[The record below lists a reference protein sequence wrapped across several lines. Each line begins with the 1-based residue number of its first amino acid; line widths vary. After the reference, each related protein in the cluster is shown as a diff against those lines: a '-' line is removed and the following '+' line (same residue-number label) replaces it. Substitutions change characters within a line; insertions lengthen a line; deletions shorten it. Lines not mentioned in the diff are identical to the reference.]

1 MTTDS
6 VDTIGLNGQIFLDKT
21 LKELR
26 KISAI
31 ELLPR
36 ASVMIEAMRDIGYS
50 FESAVADIIDNSVAA
65 GAQNIFLRYGWDA
78 DLPWIAIIDD
88 GSGMTRDE
96 LLESMRPGSR
106 DPRLERAAHDL
117 GRFGLGLK
125 TASFSQCRELTVLT
139 IRTHEL
145 NGMRWDLDRVSTTNK
160 WEITEIGQTELS
172 DMPCGPTPGKD
183 GTLVLWRKIDR
194 LDLSGVGEIGHET
207 LNELMAVV
215 RQHLARIFHRFL
227 AGESGLKKIRIAIN
241 GTDVEPYDPFSELSI
256 ATQKFPLEVVRFKD
270 SEVKIQAFVLPH
282 HSKASAKEYERLAG
296 PEGYLRNQGF
306 YIYRNRR
313 LIIWG
318 SWFRLARQEELT
330 KLARVRIDIP
340 NNTDHHWGI
349 DVRKA
354 RAHPP
359 LIVKNRLKQVIEQI
373 RSGAKR
379 PYTQRGRVVVETDAS
394 PVWVRK
400 MHNDR
405 IEYVINDDHPLMA
418 NLLNDLEVSERQRLR
433 QMIRMFGQTF
443 PAAAFFSDYSNTP
456 KQIESEH
463 PDMDVLLALAKM
475 LVQANPD
482 LDQAGLATV
491 LAGMEPFSR
500 YPDQIGLITKR
511 ATVN

>member
-1 MTTDS
+1 MKDS
-6 VDTIGLNGQIFLDKT
+6 GEYV
-21 LKELR
+21 
-26 KISAI
+26 AI
-31 ELLPR
+31 ELMPR

-50 FESAVADIIDNSVAA
+50 FDSAVADIIDNSVAA
-65 GAQNIFLRYGWDA
+65 GAQNIDLRYGWSA

-88 GSGMTRDE
+88 GCGMSREE
-96 LLESMRPGSR
+96 LLEAMRPGSK
-106 DPRLERAAHDL
+106 DPRHERAAHDL

-125 TASFSQCRELTVLT
+125 TASFSQCRELTALT
-139 IRTHEL
+139 RKSGEL
-145 NGMRWDLDRVSTTNK
+145 SGMRWDLDRVSATNK
-160 WEITEIGQTELS
+160 WEITELQES
-172 DMPCGPTPGKD
+172 DLQDLPAPPPAHR
-183 GTLVLWRKIDR
+183 GTVILWRKIDR
-194 LDLSGVGEIGHET
+194 LELTGIGEVGHDAF
-207 LNELMAVV
+207 NELMSIV

-227 AGESGLKKIRIAIN
+227 SGELGHKKIRMSIN
-241 GTDVEPYDPFSELSI
+241 GTDIEPYDPFAELNI
-256 ATQKFPLEVVRFKD
+256 ATQKFPLEVVRFRD
-270 SEVKIQAFVLPH
+270 SDVKIQAFVLPH
-282 HSKASAKEYERLAG
+282 HSKVSAKDYERLAG

-373 RSGAKR
+373 RSGARR
-379 PYTQRGRVVVETDAS
+379 PYTQRGRVIVETHAS

-400 MHNDR
+400 IHNDR
-405 IEYVINDDHPLMA
+405 IEYVINDEHPLLA
-418 NLLNDLEVSERQRLR
+418 ELLNDLQVGDRQRLR

-463 PDMDVLLALAKM
+463 PDMDVMLALARM

-482 LDQAGLATV
+482 LDQTGLATV
-491 LAGMEPFSR
+491 LASMEPFSR
-500 YPDQIGLITKR
+500 YPDQIGVITKR
-511 ATVN
+511 ATAN

>member
-1 MTTDS
+1 MELAG
-6 VDTIGLNGQIFLDKT
+6 IG
-21 LKELR
+21 
-26 KISAI
+26 
-31 ELLPR
+31 
-36 ASVMIEAMRDIGYS
+36 DIGH
-50 FESAVADIIDNSVAA
+50 
-65 GAQNIFLRYGWDA
+65 DA
-78 DLPWIAIIDD
+78 
-88 GSGMTRDE
+88 
-96 LLESMRPGSR
+96 
-106 DPRLERAAHDL
+106 
-117 GRFGLGLK
+117 F
-125 TASFSQCRELTVLT
+125 
-139 IRTHEL
+139 
-145 NGMRWDLDRVSTTNK
+145 
-160 WEITEIGQTELS
+160 
-172 DMPCGPTPGKD
+172 
-183 GTLVLWRKIDR
+183 
-194 LDLSGVGEIGHET
+194 
-207 LNELMAVV
+207 NELMAFV

-227 AGESGLKKIRIAIN
+227 AGEPGLKKIRMSIN
-241 GTDVEPYDPFSELSI
+241 GTNIEPYDPFAEQNI
-256 ATQKFPLEVVRFKD
+256 ATQKFPLELVRFKNT
-270 SEVKIQAFVLPH
+270 EVKIQAYVLPH
-282 HSKASAKEYERLAG
+282 HSKVSAKEYERLAG

-379 PYTQRGRVVVETDAS
+379 PYTQRGRVVVETDTS

-400 MHNDR
+400 IHNDR

-418 NLLNDLEVSERQRLR
+418 NLLNDLEVSDRQRLR

-463 PDMDVLLALAKM
+463 PDMDVMLALAKM

-500 YPDQIGLITKR
+500 YPDQIGVITKR
-511 ATVN
+511 ATAN

>member
-1 MTTDS
+1 MRTSTA
-6 VDTIGLNGQIFLDKT
+6 LDV
-21 LKELR
+21 
-26 KISAI
+26 I
-31 ELLPR
+31 ELMPR

-50 FESAVADIIDNSVAA
+50 FDSAVADIIDNSIAA
-65 GAQNIFLRYGWDA
+65 EAQNIELRYGWVA

-88 GSGMTRDE
+88 GAGMKRDD
-96 LLESMRPGSR
+96 LLEAMRPGSK
-106 DPRLERAAHDL
+106 DPRLERQEHDL

-125 TASFSQCRELTVLT
+125 TASFSQCRELTV
-139 IRTHEL
+139 ISRGGGEL
-145 NGMRWDLDRVSTTNK
+145 NGMRWDLDRVAATNR
-160 WEITEIGQTELS
+160 WEITEIHTSEQTEL
-172 DMPCGPTPGKD
+172 PCRLPNTGS
-183 GTLVLWRKIDR
+183 GTLVLWRMIDR
-194 LDLSGVGEIGHET
+194 MELAGIGDIGHDAF
-207 LNELMAVV
+207 NELMSYV

-227 AGESGLKKIRIAIN
+227 AGEPGLKKIRMSIN
-241 GTDVEPYDPFSELSI
+241 GTNIEPYDPFSEQNI
-256 ATQKFPLEVVRFKD
+256 ATQKFPLELVRFRNT
-270 SEVKIQAFVLPH
+270 EVKIQAYVLPH
-282 HSKASAKEYERLAG
+282 HSKVSAKEYERLAG

-373 RSGAKR
+373 RTGAKR
-379 PYTQRGRVVVETDAS
+379 PYTQRGRVLVETDAS

-400 MHNDR
+400 IHNDR

-418 NLLNDLEVSERQRLR
+418 NLLNDLEVSDRQRLR
-433 QMIRMFGQTF
+433 QMIRIFGQTF

-456 KQIESEH
+456 RQIESEH
-463 PDMDVLLALAKM
+463 PDMDVLLALARM
-475 LVQANPD
+475 LGQANPD
-482 LDQAGLATV
+482 LDQAGLATL
-491 LAGMEPFSR
+491 LASMEPFSR
-500 YPDQIGLITKR
+500 YQDQIGVIAKR
-511 ATVN
+511 AITN

>member
-1 MTTDS
+1 MALVNHPSDIA
-6 VDTIGLNGQIFLDKT
+6 V
-21 LKELR
+21 
-26 KISAI
+26 I
-31 ELLPR
+31 ELMPR

-50 FESAVADIIDNSVAA
+50 FDSAVADIIDNSIAA
-65 GAQNIFLRYGWDA
+65 GAKNIDLRFGWEA

-88 GSGMTRDE
+88 GCGMTRDE
-96 LLESMRPGSR
+96 LLEAMRPGSK

-125 TASFSQCRELTVLT
+125 TASFSQCRELTVAT
-139 IRTHEL
+139 RKSGAF
-145 NGMRWDLDRVSTTNK
+145 NGMRWDLDRVSETNK
-160 WEITEIGQTELS
+160 WEITELS
-172 DMPCGPTPGKD
+172 NNDLSAMPCGLPSDQD
-183 GTLVLWRKIDR
+183 GTLVLWRNIDR
-194 LDLSGVGEIGHET
+194 LELAGMGEIGHEAF
-207 LNELMAVV
+207 NELMSAV

-227 AGESGLKKIRIAIN
+227 AGELGLKRIRVAIN
-241 GTDVEPYDPFSELSI
+241 QTDVEPYDPFAELNI
-256 ATQKFPLEVVRFKD
+256 ATQKFPIEVVRFRD

-282 HSKASAKEYERLAG
+282 HSKVSAKEYERLAG

-359 LIVKNRLKQVIEQI
+359 LIVKNRLRQVIDQI

-379 PYTQRGRVVVETDAS
+379 PYTHRGRAVVETDS
-394 PVWVRK
+394 IPVWVRK
-400 MHNDR
+400 IHNDR
-405 IEYVINDDHPLMA
+405 IEYVINDEHPLLSE
-418 NLLNDLEVSERQRLR
+418 LLNDLQAADRLRLR

-456 KQIESEH
+456 KQVEPDQ
-463 PDMDVLLALAKM
+463 PDMDVMLALAKI

-491 LAGMEPFSR
+491 LASMEPFSR
-500 YPDQIGLITKR
+500 HPDQIGVITKR
-511 ATVN
+511 AIAN

>member
-1 MTTDS
+1 MQQVNNSSDVVT
-6 VDTIGLNGQIFLDKT
+6 
-21 LKELR
+21 
-26 KISAI
+26 I

-50 FESAVADIIDNSVAA
+50 FDSAVADIIDNSIAA
-65 GAQNIFLRYGWDA
+65 GAKDIDLRYGWDA
-78 DLPWIAIIDD
+78 DLPWFAVVDD
-88 GSGMTRDE
+88 GCGMSRPE
-96 LLESMRPGSR
+96 LLEAMRPGSK

-139 IRTHEL
+139 RRSEVL
-145 NGMRWDLDRVSTTNK
+145 NGMRWDLDRVSETNK
-160 WEITEIGQTELS
+160 WEITELSRNDLS
-172 DMPCGPTPGKD
+172 DMPCGLPSDGD

-194 LDLSGVGEIGHET
+194 LELAGMGEIGHEAF
-207 LNELMAVV
+207 NELMSAV

-227 AGESGLKKIRIAIN
+227 AGELGLKKIRVAIN
-241 GTDVEPYDPFSELSI
+241 QTDVEPYDPFAELNI
-256 ATQKFPLEVVRFKD
+256 ATQKFPLEVVRFRD

-359 LIVKNRLKQVIEQI
+359 LIVKNRLRQVIDQI

-379 PYTQRGRVVVETDAS
+379 PYTQRGRVVVETDAI

-400 MHNDR
+400 IHNDR
-405 IEYVINDDHPLMA
+405 IEYVINDEHTLLSE
-418 NLLNDLEVSERQRLR
+418 LLNDLQAGDRLRLR

-456 KQIESEH
+456 KQIETEQ
-463 PDMDVLLALAKM
+463 PDMDVMLALAKI
-475 LVQANPD
+475 LVQANPN

-491 LAGMEPFSR
+491 LASMEPFSR
-500 YPDQIGLITKR
+500 HPDQIGVITKR
-511 ATVN
+511 AIAY

>member
-1 MTTDS
+1 MRSSTEQD
-6 VDTIGLNGQIFLDKT
+6 V
-21 LKELR
+21 
-26 KISAI
+26 I
-31 ELLPR
+31 ELMPR

-50 FESAVADIIDNSVAA
+50 FDSAVADIIDNSIAA
-65 GAQNIFLRYGWDA
+65 EAQNIDLRYGWVA
-78 DLPWIAIIDD
+78 DLPWIAIMDD
-88 GSGMTRDE
+88 GVGMKRGD
-96 LLESMRPGSR
+96 LLEAMRPGSK
-106 DPRLERAAHDL
+106 DPRLARQEHDL

-125 TASFSQCRELTVLT
+125 TASFSQCRELTV
-139 IRTHEL
+139 ISRCDDEL
-145 NGMRWDLDRVSTTNK
+145 NGMRWDLDRVAATNR
-160 WEITEIGQTELS
+160 WEITEIHSSEQTGL
-172 DMPCGPTPGKD
+172 PCSLPNTGS

-194 LDLSGVGEIGHET
+194 MELAGIGDIGHDAF
-207 LNELMAVV
+207 NELMAFV

-227 AGESGLKKIRIAIN
+227 AGEPGLKKIRMSIN
-241 GTDVEPYDPFSELSI
+241 GTNIEPYDPFAELNI
-256 ATQKFPLEVVRFKD
+256 ATQKFPLELVRFRNT
-270 SEVKIQAFVLPH
+270 EVKIQAYVLPH
-282 HSKASAKEYERLAG
+282 HSKVSAKEYERLAG

-359 LIVKNRLKQVIEQI
+359 LIVKNRLKQVIDQI

-379 PYTQRGRVVVETDAS
+379 PYTQRGKVVVETDAS

-400 MHNDR
+400 IHNDR
-405 IEYVINDDHPLMA
+405 IEYVINDDHPLLS
-418 NLLNDLEVSERQRLR
+418 NLLNDLEVSDRQRLR